1 MTEWLERNGF
11 IPIPTQSL
19 TDDEIQVLKSIMGE
33 PLEEEGG
40 RVMKSER
47 CKACIHTKVC
57 MKDLNV
63 VGEFFM
69 PGHPMLF
76 DNEKLFKKYE
86 ERKKAGFP
94 CKDFIAV
101 ADVRENVK
109 GKWIKTV
116 VTTPKGIDFSI
127 PACSECGCVMA
138 MSGWNFCPNCGSYNG
153 GET

>member
-1 MTEWLERNGF
+1 
-11 IPIPTQSL
+11 
-19 TDDEIQVLKSIMGE
+19 
-33 PLEEEGG
+33 
-40 RVMKSER
+40 MKSER

-69 PGHPMLF
+69 PGNPMLF

-94 CKDFIAV
+94 CKDFIAA

-109 GKWIKTV
+109 GKWLRKLSQ
-116 VTTPKGIDFSI
+116 TPWPI
-127 PACSECGCVMA
+127 CSECGIYGA
-138 MSGWNFCPNCGSYNG
+138 NESNYCPNCGADMKGENNG
-153 GET
+153 E